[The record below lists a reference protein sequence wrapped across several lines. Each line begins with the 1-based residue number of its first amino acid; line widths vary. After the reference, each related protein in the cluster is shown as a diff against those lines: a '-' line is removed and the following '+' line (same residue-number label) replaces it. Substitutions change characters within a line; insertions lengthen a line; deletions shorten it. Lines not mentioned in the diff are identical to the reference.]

1 MYIQIA
7 VFLFKRECNACAD
20 CKSGKINEKIN
31 MEEKLPV
38 VDEVGNVIGSASRK
52 DCHSGLK
59 ILHPVVHLHVF
70 DKSGRL
76 FLQLRSP
83 KKLIQPNKWD
93 TSVGGHVDFG
103 ETVEQALRREAFE
116 EIGLSV
122 KSEKHLFS
130 YIFESSIEKEL
141 VNAFSA
147 IAEENEIKIEPQEIS
162 EGRFFSFEE
171 IENMI
176 GKNLL
181 TPNFEMEFEKLKE
194 AIRNKQ

>member
-1 MYIQIA
+1 
-7 VFLFKRECNACAD
+7 
-20 CKSGKINEKIN
+20 

-52 DCHSGLK
+52 DCHSGAK

-93 TSVGGHVDFG
+93 TSVGGHVDYG

-147 IAEENEIKIEPQEIS
+147 IAEENEIKIEPEEIS

-181 TPNFEMEFEKLKE
+181 TPNFEMEFEKLKK

>member
-1 MYIQIA
+1 
-7 VFLFKRECNACAD
+7 
-20 CKSGKINEKIN
+20 

-38 VDEVGNVIGSASRK
+38 VDEMGNVVGTASRK

-59 ILHPVVHLHVF
+59 ILIR
-70 DKSGRL
+70 SSIYM
-76 FLQLRSP
+76 FLTRVEDYFFSCALQKNSYSRINGIHQLA
-83 KKLIQPNKWD
+83 D
-93 TSVGGHVDFG
+93 VDFG

-116 EIGLSV
+116 EIGLIV

>member
-1 MYIQIA
+1 
-7 VFLFKRECNACAD
+7 
-20 CKSGKINEKIN
+20 

-38 VDEVGNVIGSASRK
+38 VDEMGNVVGTASRK

-116 EIGLSV
+116 EIGLIV

-141 VNAFSA
+141 VNVFSA